1 MNRAI
6 MRRMKR
12 RLLPLPFV
20 FALLF
25 APLHTAS
32 DTAYAC
38 SCIQTTVEDRVQA
51 ADIVAI
57 GTVISVY
64 EDQTAEGSES
74 GLFVD
79 VDGVVRVSAY
89 YKGSG
94 PSEIAVDD
102 PPDGGTCGIIGD
114 DSVGREAVLFLE
126 LSDGEYL
133 THLCAGS
140 QIIYGDEGVLAGT
153 IAAIEAVTGPGQPP
167 DDSPPQ
173 ASPPPEEPE
182 APEEE
187 HTESTPW
194 AIILPLAFAI
204 PLAVLV
210 VPAILR
216 RRGGH

>member
-1 MNRAI
+1 M
-6 MRRMKR
+6 R
-12 RLLPLPFV
+12 RLLPLPIL

-25 APLHTAS
+25 APLQTAS

-38 SCIQTTVEDRVQA
+38 SCIETTLEERVQS

-57 GTVISVY
+57 GTVISLY
-64 EDQTAEGSES
+64 EDQSTDTPPGSTD
-74 GLFVD
+74 LD
-79 VDGVVRVSAY
+79 AVVSVSAY

-94 PSEIAVDD
+94 PAEIAVDD
-102 PPDGGTCGIIGD
+102 PPDGGTCGIISAG
-114 DSVGREAVLFLE
+114 SVGREAVLYLE

-140 QIIYGDEGVLAGT
+140 HFISGNDEFLAGT

-167 DDSPPQ
+167 GEAPPQ
-173 ASPPPEEPE
+173 DEPDVPVE
-182 APEEE
+182 PDDA
-187 HTESTPW
+187 STPW

-210 VPAILR
+210 VPALLR

>member
-1 MNRAI
+1 
-6 MRRMKR
+6 MRT
-12 RLLPLPFV
+12 LATATLPLPIV
-20 FALLF
+20 LALLF
-25 APLHTAS
+25 APLQTLS
-32 DTAYAC
+32 GTAYAC
-38 SCIQTTVEDRVQA
+38 SCIETTVEERVQS
-51 ADIVAI
+51 ADVVAI
-57 GTVISVY
+57 GTVVSLY
-64 EDQTAEGSES
+64 EDETTEDGI
-74 GLFVD
+74 FVD
-79 VDGVVRVSAY
+79 IDGVVRVSAY

-102 PPDGGTCGIIGD
+102 PAHEGVCGIIGD

-140 QIIYGDEGVLAGT
+140 QIIHGDEDVLAGT

-167 DDSPPQ
+167 DGSPPHD
-173 ASPPPEEPE
+173 EPT
-182 APEEE
+182 E

-194 AIILPLAFAI
+194 AVILPLAFAI

-210 VPAILR
+210 VPAFLR

>member
-1 MNRAI
+1 
-6 MRRMKR
+6 MKR
-12 RLLPLPFV
+12 RLLPLPIV

-25 APLHTAS
+25 APLQTAS

-38 SCIQTTVEDRVQA
+38 SCAPQTVEEQVAA
-51 ADIVAI
+51 ADIVAV
-57 GTVISVY
+57 GTLVSLY
-64 EDQTAEGSES
+64 EDETIDGM
-74 GLFVD
+74 GLVD
-79 VDGVVRVSAY
+79 MDGVVSVSTY

-102 PPDGGTCGIIGD
+102 PAHGGVCGIIGE
-114 DSVGREAVLFLE
+114 DSVGRDAVMYLE
-126 LSDGEYL
+126 LRDGEYL

-140 QIIYGDEGVLAGT
+140 QINYGDKDFLAGT
-153 IAAIEAVTGPGQPP
+153 IAAIEAVTGPGIPP
-167 DDSPPQ
+167 NEAPPQ
-173 ASPPPEEPE
+173 DDPAD
-182 APEEE
+182 

-210 VPAILR
+210 VPAFLR